1 MDNKMDNKNISRK
14 INFIN
19 IRAQRAI
26 NLYMP
31 CHVGDDADKIRML
44 IERHLLN
51 IITLRAK
58 NDNKDYRDF
67 LKFKDFTGHNYIDFM
82 IFTLGDKALISFSID
97 YEPKE
102 VRLEINL
109 NELIDDKN
117 VNDFNGIEFSLEKKY
132 K

>member
-1 MDNKMDNKNISRK
+1 MDNKNISRK
-14 INFIN
+14 INLIN
-19 IRAQRAI
+19 IMAQRAI
-26 NLYMP
+26 NNYMP

-58 NDNKDYRDF
+58 NDNKKYRDF
-67 LKFKDFTGHNYIDFM
+67 LKFKDFTGHNYIDFT
-82 IFTLGDKALISFSID
+82 IFTLGDEALISFSID

-109 NELIDDKN
+109 DELMDDKN
-117 VNDFNGIEFSLEKKY
+117 VNDFNGFKISIDKKY

>member
-1 MDNKMDNKNISRK
+1 MDNKNISRK

-19 IRAQRAI
+19 IMAQRAI
-26 NLYMP
+26 NNYMP

-82 IFTLGDKALISFSID
+82 IFTLGDEALISFSID

-109 NELIDDKN
+109 DELMDDKD
-117 VNDFNGIEFSLEKKY
+117 VNDFNGVKISQVIKHK
-132 K
+132 